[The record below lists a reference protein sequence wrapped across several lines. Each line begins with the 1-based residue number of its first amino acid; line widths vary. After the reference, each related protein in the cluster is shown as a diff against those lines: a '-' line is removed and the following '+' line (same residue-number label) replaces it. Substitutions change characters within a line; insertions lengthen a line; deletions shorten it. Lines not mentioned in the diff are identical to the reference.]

1 MNWKRHEMKVNAMYL
16 RDTAK
21 QPDQGKVQ
29 NSISLGSYDSPWN
42 VKGMPDLNGD
52 GVADILWRNENNGAN
67 HIWLMNDDGTR
78 NQIVDPGSLDST
90 WDIVGM

>member
-1 MNWKRHEMKVNAMYL
+1 
-16 RDTAK
+16 
-21 QPDQGKVQ
+21 
-29 NSISLGSYDSPWN
+29 
-42 VKGMPDLNGD
+42 MPDLNGD